1 MQLVSDLIY
10 EFNPP
15 ISQKNTKSSDTSVR
29 NKTCEDWGLVNA
41 FQDLFQIKPDIL
53 EELDSDD

>member
-15 ISQKNTKSSDTSVR
+15 ISQKTTKSSDTSVR
-29 NKTCEDWGLVNA
+29 NKTREDWGLVNA
-41 FQDLFQIKPDIL
+41 SQDLFQIKPDIF